1 MSELYAHCLYDSS
14 NVGSGKDCSD
24 NHDNS
29 NGSDITV
36 TKVRCE
42 ERLNFW
48 LVMIRMTNHML
59 TFL

>member
-1 MSELYAHCLYDSS
+1 MSESLETVKVSELYAHCLYDSS

-42 ERLNFW
+42 ERLGLN
-48 LVMIRMTNHML
+48 
-59 TFL
+59 